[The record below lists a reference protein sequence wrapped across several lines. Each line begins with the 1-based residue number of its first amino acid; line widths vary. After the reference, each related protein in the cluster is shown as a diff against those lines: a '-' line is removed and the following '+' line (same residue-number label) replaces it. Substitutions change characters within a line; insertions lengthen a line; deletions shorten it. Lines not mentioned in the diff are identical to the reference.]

1 METITFSQ
9 KGQELLDSLK
19 RQLVE
24 REQQAE
30 DRSNRILNCEVEDT
44 DCFRSIHANFVG
56 QEVLKAKIRILEDG
70 GCSDFLALA
79 DLDGNLIEAKYIT
92 GKYGMC
98 WLLANGSF
106 VGGSEKNL
114 AKKGYKEVYVSKPAW
129 VTYGEHG
136 AVIFPIEVNKA
147 TE

>member
-44 DCFRSIHANFVG
+44 DCF
-56 QEVLKAKIRILEDG
+56 EVLKAKIRILEDG

-79 DLDGNLIEAKYIT
+79 DLDGNLIEAKYIK